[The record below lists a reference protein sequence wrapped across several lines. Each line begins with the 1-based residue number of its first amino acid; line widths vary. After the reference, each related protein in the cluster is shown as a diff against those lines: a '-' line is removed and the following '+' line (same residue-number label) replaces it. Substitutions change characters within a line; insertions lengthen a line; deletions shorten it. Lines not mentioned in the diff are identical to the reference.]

1 MFDWRWDGFPFFH
14 YPVYISAM
22 KFIMSIF
29 KAKNIVLVWRVLV
42 YNTFSVTV
50 SFNRVDYVVTLVCGT
65 PGILKVFFL

>member
-14 YPVYISAM
+14 YPLYIIAM

-29 KAKNIVLVWRVLV
+29 KAKNIVFTRRVLV
-42 YNTFSVTV
+42 YNTFSVNV

-65 PGILKVFFL
+65 PGISKVSFL